1 MKTNRILRILL
12 AVLIAALA
20 VEVAYCFNLWNIRG
34 VKPSEVYNRY
44 KDVPGV
50 NAAYIK
56 DYRVGDSVTVSVTLL
71 EASDSASWAGLKQ
84 DFNVV
89 DTLPMVVEMIE
100 SGVLKKKM
108 RLAPKR
114 DYRLPKDSVFSNND
128 LIVATYK
135 SHTICIFHLDNR
147 EQSLALYGKQLD
159 EIKPKF

>member
-56 DYRVGDSVTVSVTLL
+56 DYRVNDSVTVSVTLL

-89 DTLPMVVEMIE
+89 DSLPLVVEMI
-100 SGVLKKKM
+100 
-108 RLAPKR
+108 
-114 DYRLPKDSVFSNND
+114 
-128 LIVATYK
+128 
-135 SHTICIFHLDNR
+135 
-147 EQSLALYGKQLD
+147 
-159 EIKPKF
+159 